1 MALSFFKNNID
12 NFLMIL
18 FLQPL
23 WFNITILELI
33 FTLYHAKTQTV
44 NDMLLIVSKNWNL
57 SCISKNL
64 RLMEKIF

>member
-1 MALSFFKNNID
+1 MALSFLKNNID
-12 NFLMIL
+12 NFLVIL

-33 FTLYHAKTQTV
+33 FTLYHAKTRTV
-44 NDMLLIVSKNWNL
+44 NDMLFIVSKNWNL

-64 RLMEKIF
+64 WLMEKIF